1 MRLQLPNLRCTI
13 KLKGVIF
20 NSASKAFLL
29 SVLGERGLDALPR
42 GAWIEGGEYWFPPRP
57 VYGGATDVFGKTEGK
72 KPKLSFICLVLHDEN
87 TRDRTEKEILKLA
100 GFH

>member
-29 SVLGERGLDALPR
+29 NAHGKRGRDGCLVVDGLREVSIGSLGAVEGALAR
-42 GAWIEGGEYWFPPRP
+42 L
-57 VYGGATDVFGKTEGK
+57 FGKSDEKGEVIFH
-72 KPKLSFICLVLHDEN
+72 LSCV
-87 TRDRTEKEILKLA
+87 A
-100 GFH
+100 

>member
-29 SVLGERGLDALPR
+29 NALGKRGLDGCLVVDGLSEVSIGSLSA
-42 GAWIEGGEYWFPPRP
+42 
-57 VYGGATDVFGKTEGK
+57 VYGAETRVFGKTDEK
-72 KPKLSFICLVLHDEN
+72 AEVIFHLSCV
-87 TRDRTEKEILKLA
+87 A
-100 GFH
+100 

>member
-29 SVLGERGLDALPR
+29 NALGMRGRDGCVVVDGLSDVGIGYLPALY
-42 GAWIEGGEYWFPPRP
+42 GGETR
-57 VYGGATDVFGKTEGK
+57 VFGKTDEK
-72 KPKLSFICLVLHDEN
+72 AEVIFHLSCV
-87 TRDRTEKEILKLA
+87 A
-100 GFH
+100 